1 MSRTTPRREEV
12 LHLIR
17 KERTRQIQHY
27 GTNADLDLGFGGTV
41 AYPWLTPFSQAS
53 ADEVQ
58 RSFRHDYELLVHVQ
72 GKPTWMHLIR
82 EEVAELF
89 EATDREHIIAEA
101 IQVSALCASLVEL
114 LLVETGETT

>member
-1 MSRTTPRREEV
+1 MSKTTPRREQV

-17 KERTRQIQHY
+17 EERTRQVEQY
-27 GTNADLDLGFGGTV
+27 GSNAHLEMGFGGTV
-41 AYPWLTPFSQAS
+41 SLPWLAPFSL
-53 ADEVQ
+53 ADAAEVE
-58 RSFRHDYELLVHVQ
+58 RLFRHDYNLYEHVE

-82 EEVAELF
+82 EEVSELF

-114 LLVETGETT
+114 LLVDEGRTT